1 KLERTRQTAN
11 QALEQLNRGATM
23 EQVAQSMNVALQEQG
38 PFTRGDNVPGLGQ
51 VNAAIGT
58 AFGLQP
64 GERSGVVE
72 ANEMLYIIE
81 STGRTYAD
89 EEQFRAQLPFLRQQT
104 LASLQNQR
112 WNQFLAALEEEA
124 DIVDARAQV
133 LRPASSQPQPARGGF
148 GF

>member
-1 KLERTRQTAN
+1 EQPATGGVSLVDESDDVFYLLELTGRASAGTIPLAEARNAIRTRVMTVKTLVRTFQTAN
-11 QALEQLNRGATM
+11 QALEQLNNGASM

-72 ANEMLYIIE
+72 VNEMLYIIE

-89 EEQFRAQLPFLRQQT
+89 EEQFRAQ
-104 LASLQNQR
+104 
-112 WNQFLAALEEEA
+112 
-124 DIVDARAQV
+124 
-133 LRPASSQPQPARGGF
+133 
-148 GF
+148 